1 MLEPVRGGSADGP
14 ATPRVSVVMAV
25 CDGERFVAEAIESL
39 RSQTLGDFE
48 VIVVDDGSADSTP
61 RIVDALAAE
70 DDRILLHRRPHAGYP
85 AALNAGWQAA
95 RGEYVGILD
104 ADDLAEPARLERQL
118 HYLERHPEVGVVG
131 GALLLVTTD
140 GRPFYIA
147 AYPVSPAEARQALR
161 NRSPLG
167 HTAALVR
174 RSVLEEVGGYR
185 STFPL
190 AEDYDL
196 WLRISE
202 RYAVA
207 NLPDIV
213 GRYRIH
219 GGNGSIVGIRQQA
232 LSMAAARAEAGSETA
247 GAQPDDVEIAQA
259 ELELALWWAQIAAR
273 AGQGWRQVEKGA
285 WRLAGAASRRTS
297 DPPKSQA
304 RIAQTRTKLDTQRGR
319 RRRALVRRLVH
330 DLKPQ
335 KEGSRS

>member
-39 RSQTLGDFE
+39 RNQTLGDFE
-48 VIVVDDGSADSTP
+48 VIVVDDGSTDATP

-70 DDRILLHRRPHAGYP
+70 DDRILLHVRPHAGYP

-118 HYLERHPEVGVVG
+118 HYLERHPEVAVVG

-167 HTAALVR
+167 HTAALTR
-174 RSVLEEVGGYR
+174 RSVLEEMGGYR

-232 LSMAAARAEAGSETA
+232 ESMAAARAEALGMR
-247 GAQPDDVEIAQA
+247 PDDAEIAQA

-273 AGQGWRQVEKGA
+273 AGEGWRHVEKGA

-297 DPPKSQA
+297 DPPESQA
-304 RIAQTRTKLDTQRGR
+304 RIARTRTKLDTQRGR
-319 RRRALVRRLVH
+319 RPRALVRWLVH
-330 DLKPQ
+330 DLKLQ
-335 KEGSRS
+335 GEGLRS